1 MQTGDV
7 DAASRRKPGLGVLIA
22 LAAFGPAALNIFL
35 PSMPGLQA
43 ALNIDNATA
52 QLTLTVYLGALAIGQ
67 LFVGP
72 LSDRYGRR
80 PVALGGILLFT
91 VATFFCSQAGT
102 ITELLIARVFQA
114 TGGCAGMA
122 LSRAVVRDMY
132 GRDKAASWIGYV
144 TMAMVTIP
152 MLAPVFGAYLDEW
165 AGWKAGFYFM
175 TGWGVVTFIVVWNGL
190 HETHH
195 NHFASMDL
203 RSIFGNIK
211 KLLGEPAFLGY
222 AMNSSC
228 GAGVFFAFLAGAP
241 FVMVQTFGLTPSVFG
256 IYFIT
261 TSFGYMLGNYLSGR
275 YAETAGANRMILIG
289 TWLMLVGLALLVL
302 MSFARLEHPVG
313 IFLPMFIIALAN
325 GVSIPSAM
333 ASAISVRP
341 EITGTGAGIVG
352 FLQFGVG
359 MIATWL
365 VGIAHGDTSV
375 AMVMVMVGCGI
386 CAFLAMVVA
395 LRASR
400 HLEIR

>member
-7 DAASRRKPGLGVLIA
+7 DATSRRKPGLGVLIA

-43 ALNIDNATA
+43 SLNIDNATA

-91 VATFFCSQAGT
+91 IATFFCSQAGT

-114 TGGCAGMA
+114 AGGCAGMA

-165 AGWKAGFYFM
+165 AGWKTGFYLM
-175 TGWGVVTFIVVWNGL
+175 TGWGVVTFAIIWGGL

-195 NHFASMDL
+195 NPVVAMNM
-203 RSIFGNIK
+203 RSVSANIR

-228 GAGVFFAFLAGAP
+228 GAGAFFAFLAAAP
-241 FVMVQTFGLTPSVFG
+241 FVMVQTYGLTPSAFG

-261 TSFGYMLGNYLSGR
+261 TSFGYMLGNFLSGR
-275 YAETAGANRMILIG
+275 YAEVAGANRMILIG
-289 TWLMLVGLALLVL
+289 TWLMLLGLALLVL
-302 MSFARLEHPVG
+302 LSVVLPGHPVG
-313 IFLPMFIIALAN
+313 IFLPMFVIALAN

-359 MIATWL
+359 IIATWL
-365 VGIAHGDTSV
+365 VGIVHGNTSV
-375 AMVMVMVGCGI
+375 AMVMVMAGCGI
-386 CAFLAMVVA
+386 CSFFAMLVA

-400 HLEIR
+400 DLEIQ